1 MEDAGACC
9 HPYTQRSTVPLEDKR
24 GRKREIRVKESK
36 RRVKEWGAGA
46 GEKKGGKRK

>member
-9 HPYTQRSTVPLEDKR
+9 HPCTQRAAVPLEDKR
-24 GRKREIRVKESK
+24 GKKEIRVKESK
-36 RRVKEWGAGA
+36 RRVKDWGAGA